1 MKKEM
6 TFEEMNREADRLDI
20 IDTCWN
26 MVSAYAFMHSNNV
39 DRSLFFDKMWSKSD
53 DIVHVMPWGIEVT
66 REANEY
72 NRHPT
77 DTIYDADSDVTDT
90 NMVHN
95 GMLMFHS
102 ITTPVI
108 EVAEDLQSCRLAFR
122 SPGHETC
129 VWPGSAKEMEYS
141 AEWAWSGYGWDFIL
155 EDGEWRVKNMRVT
168 PVFKCDPRV
177 SWAEAP
183 ALAPDVIETIVQHL
197 PPDTIPAPRLFQYA
211 ADVIV
216 PCDEP
221 EPPAPYHDLE
231 TCKGRTEIGIGYGA
245 VHGFASVTEQQ
256 GEKKEG

>member
-6 TFEEMNREADRLDI
+6 TLAEMNYEADRLEI

-26 MVSAYAFMHSNNV
+26 KVSAYAFMHSNNV
-39 DRSLFFDKMWSKSD
+39 DRSLFFDKMWSKRD

-66 REANEY
+66 RASNEY
-72 NRHPT
+72 NRHET
-77 DTIYDADSDVTDT
+77 DRIYNADDPNHGISS
-90 NMVHN
+90 MQK

-108 EVAEDLQSCRLAFR
+108 EVAEDLLSCRLSFR

-129 VWPGSAKEMEYS
+129 VWPVNANEMEYS

-155 EDGEWRVKNMRVT
+155 EDGECRVRNMRVT
-168 PVFKCDPRV
+168 PVFKCDTKV

-183 ALAPDVIETIVQHL
+183 ALAPDVVESIVHNL
-197 PPDTIPAPRLFQYA
+197 PPETIPAPRLFQYT

-216 PCDEP
+216 PCNEP
-221 EPPAPYHDLE
+221 DPPEPYHDLE
-231 TCKGRTEIGIGYGA
+231 SCKERTEIGIGYAA
-245 VHGFASVTEQQ
+245 VHGFATVMEQQ
-256 GEKKEG
+256 GKKEED